1 LAQVERAGAHLRL
14 AHARVIQRGSAA
26 GENGSPVPA
35 SQWWSE
41 IFRSKALGD
50 GFSGRRAACV
60 LSASET
66 DVRAMNIP
74 EGAEAERRAMIAG
87 EIEAMYAGSTASRAF
102 DFWETRPQSAASES
116 SLESVNVV
124 SVAEDEAVEVAAS
137 LARSGLL
144 CAVLDG
150 LPMTLARAVQLASV
164 SPPETPVAALDWGGT
179 SATFCIVCDG
189 RPVFTRQLRDCGFSA
204 VPAAIAEAMGL
215 SVDDAGELLATHGLG
230 DPAGCDEVFGD
241 VQEILTD
248 IASEPLGAVIAE
260 LDKTLSYP
268 ELHRSRLLPETIWLF
283 GGGATIRNVSA
294 VLSDRIGVPVQ
305 TWDLPQAAGEATT
318 GPSSPV
324 QLLGPAIA
332 LSALAWTP

>member
-1 LAQVERAGAHLRL
+1 LAQVERAGAQLRL
-14 AHARVIQRGSAA
+14 THARVIQRGSAA
-26 GENGSPVPA
+26 GENGSPAPA
-35 SQWWSE
+35 AQWWSE
-41 IFRSKALGD
+41 VLRGEALRD
-50 GFSGRRAACV
+50 GFSGRRTACV
-60 LSASET
+60 LSASEI
-66 DVRAMNIP
+66 DVRAMNVP
-74 EGAEAERRAMIAG
+74 EGVEAERRAMIAG
-87 EIEAMYAGSTASRAF
+87 EVEAIYAGSTGSRAF
-102 DFWETRPQSAASES
+102 DFWETRPSAAASQS

-137 LARSGLL
+137 LSRSGLL

-150 LPMTLARAVQLASV
+150 LPLTLARAVQLASA

-204 VPAAIAEAMGL
+204 VPAAVAEAMAL
-215 SVDDAGELLATHGLG
+215 SVDDAEQLLATHGLS
-230 DPAGCDEVFGD
+230 DPAGCDDALGD

-248 IASEPLGAVIAE
+248 ISSEPLGAVVAQ

-268 ELHRSRLLPETIWLF
+268 ELHRSRLLPEKIWLF

-305 TWDLPQAAGEATT
+305 TWDLPQAAGGATT
-318 GPSSPV
+318 GPLPPV

-332 LSALAWTP
+332 LSALAWVP